1 MVDEERQLTI
11 VEQFENS
18 SIRKIWHQGE
28 WWYSLVD
35 IMAFIVGS
43 NRARKY
49 WYDFKKRRISLC
61 LPISSS

>member
-1 MVDEERQLTI
+1 MVDEERQLTT

-18 SIRKIWHQGE
+18 PIRKIWHQGE

-49 WYDFKKRRISLC
+49 KYRSYGMGLG
-61 LPISSS
+61 